1 VPLVYVYDLSNVITR
16 RGCDGKING
25 ITMGKKNKDGKK
37 GKSGK
42 KKDHSDYTLA
52 DLSPALTQAA
62 RSMRTVLTR
71 NLATSGLY
79 AGQDGVILALAAS
92 DGLPAGTLA
101 QKLGVKAPTMTRTIG
116 RMEAQGFVERRPD
129 ADDARLTKVYLTE
142 AGRNSVTEI
151 ESSASACDDLA
162 TRGFSEKEIRSLV
175 RLLKAMDGNLQAGEL
190 EESDEEF

>member
-1 VPLVYVYDLSNVITR
+1 
-16 RGCDGKING
+16 
-25 ITMGKKNKDGKK
+25 MGKKNKDGKK
-37 GKSGK
+37 SKSGK

-71 NLATSGLY
+71 NLTASGLY

-129 ADDARLTKVYLTE
+129 AEDARLTKVYLTE
-142 AGRNSVTEI
+142 TGRNSVGEI
-151 ESSASACDDLA
+151 ESSAAACDELA
-162 TRGFSEKEIRSLV
+162 TRGFSEKDVRSLV
-175 RLLKAMDGNLQAGEL
+175 RLLKAIEGNLQAAEPDD
-190 EESDEEF
+190 EDEEF

>member
-1 VPLVYVYDLSNVITR
+1 
-16 RGCDGKING
+16 
-25 ITMGKKNKDGKK
+25 MGKKSKVGKK
-37 GKSGK
+37 SKSGK
-42 KKDHSDYTLA
+42 KKDHRDYTLA

-62 RSMRTVLTR
+62 RSMRTVMTRSLT
-71 NLATSGLY
+71 ASGLY
-79 AGQDGVILALAAS
+79 AGQDGVILALAAT

-142 AGRNSVTEI
+142 AGRNSVSEI
-151 ESSASACDDLA
+151 ESSAASCDELA

-175 RLLKAMDGNLQAGEL
+175 RLLKTIEHNLQAGDDDED
-190 EESDEEF
+190 DEEI

>member
-1 VPLVYVYDLSNVITR
+1 
-16 RGCDGKING
+16 
-25 ITMGKKNKDGKK
+25 MGKKNKVGKK
-37 GKSGK
+37 SKSGK
-42 KKDHSDYTLA
+42 KKDHRDYTLA

-62 RSMRTVLTR
+62 RSMRTVMTRSLT
-71 NLATSGLY
+71 ASGLY
-79 AGQDGVILALAAS
+79 AGQDGVILALAAN

-142 AGRNSVTEI
+142 TGRNSVGEI
-151 ESSASACDDLA
+151 ESSAASCDELA

-175 RLLKAMDGNLQAGEL
+175 RLLKTIEHNLQAGDDDED
-190 EESDEEF
+190 DEEI

>member
-1 VPLVYVYDLSNVITR
+1 
-16 RGCDGKING
+16 
-25 ITMGKKNKDGKK
+25 MGKKNKVGKK
-37 GKSGK
+37 SKSGK
-42 KKDHSDYTLA
+42 KKDHRDYTLA

-62 RSMRTVLTR
+62 RSMRTVMTRSLT
-71 NLATSGLY
+71 ASGLY

-142 AGRNSVTEI
+142 AGRNSVGEI
-151 ESSASACDDLA
+151 ESSAASCDELA
-162 TRGFSEKEIRSLV
+162 TRGFSEKDIRSLV
-175 RLLKAMDGNLQAGEL
+175 RLLKTIEHNLQAGDD
-190 EESDEEF
+190 DEDDDEF